1 MKIKSGFITYSTDG
15 EQLMICVD
23 GSFGG
28 IIRSNSPAGKI
39 VDFLKEETTV
49 DEVVRRM
56 QEIYDADGEMIAEDV
71 RGIVEKLRSIDAL
84 DE

>member
-1 MKIKSGFITYSTDG
+1 MKIKSGFVTYSTDG

-28 IIRSNSPAGKI
+28 IIRSNSTAGKI
-39 VDFLKEETTV
+39 IDFLKEDTTK
-49 DEVVRRM
+49 DEVVDKM
-56 QEIYDADGEMIAEDV
+56 HALYDADKELIAEDV
-71 RGIVEKLRSIDAL
+71 DGILESLRSVGAL